1 MAELVIPAN
10 AGNNNNSSL
19 NPIIVQERVISQY
32 AERENFF
39 SRYMGESPSSV
50 IQVVN
55 DLANRPGDS
64 VRVHVFSKLGSP
76 GVDGDATLE
85 GQESA
90 LSYNADL
97 LLLGQK
103 RQAVRLAGRLTEQR
117 SAIDLRKQAGHALG
131 VWAKD
136 WVTELLTVYLA
147 GFRGSRTLTVLPPSF
162 GGFAGNALRAPDPAH
177 RLIAGAGT
185 APALT
190 TADKMT
196 CALLDKAITKV
207 QLLINTGVPMRAID
221 AQGRFL
227 CIITPEQAYDLWQDA
242 DFVAA
247 QQYAQVR
254 GDNNPL
260 FTGMMG
266 MWKNL
271 IIVVNPAGVLLPQ
284 GADLNPAGSPLGTAL
299 LTNSPAAQAQILGAQ
314 SGAWVKGKEEGASM
328 GGAGSW
334 RYTEK
339 EFDFDNQIG
348 FAVATLMGFQKLQFA
363 NQDHGAFSVFTAY
376 TSV

>member
-1 MAELVIPAN
+1 MAELVVAN
-10 AGNNNNSSL
+10 GSTL
-19 NPIIVQERVISQY
+19 DPIIVQEKVISQY

-39 SRYMGESPSSV
+39 ARYMGESPASV

-90 LSYNADL
+90 LSFNADL

-103 RQAVRLAGRLTEQR
+103 RNAVRLAGRLTEQR
-117 SAIDLRKQAGHALG
+117 AAIDLRKQAGHALG

-136 WVTELLTVYLA
+136 WVTELLTVYLS
-147 GFRGSRTLTVLPPSF
+147 GYRGTRTLTVLPTSF
-162 GGFAGNALRAPDPAH
+162 SDFASNSLRAPDTAH
-177 RLIAGAGT
+177 RLVAGAGT
-185 APALT
+185 AAGLT
-190 TADKMT
+190 SADKMT

-207 QLLINTGVPMRAID
+207 QLLINSGVPMRPID

-227 CIITPEQAYDLWQDA
+227 CVITPEQAYDLWQDA

-271 IIVVNPAGVLLPQ
+271 IIVVNPAGVLHAS
-284 GADLNPAGSPLGTAL
+284 GATVAGGTLGAA
-299 LTNSPAAQAQILGAQ
+299 AAQALILGAQ
-314 SGAWVKGKEEGASM
+314 SGAWVKGKETGASM
-328 GGAGSW
+328 GGAGNW

-348 FAVATLMGFQKLQFA
+348 FSVATLMGFQKLQF
-363 NQDHGAFSVFTAY
+363 NSQDHGVFSLFTAY
-376 TSV
+376 TAV

>member
-10 AGNNNNSSL
+10 NGSNNTSSL

-39 SRYMGESPSSV
+39 ARYMGESPSSV

-76 GVDGDATLE
+76 GVDGDNTLE

-97 LLLGQK
+97 LLLSQK

-147 GFRGSRTLTVLPPSF
+147 GFRGDRTLTVLPSNF
-162 GGFAGNALRAPDPAH
+162 SGFAGNSLRAPDSVH
-177 RLIAGAGT
+177 RLFAGGT
-185 APALT
+185 NASDVTA
-190 TADKMT
+190 ADKMT
-196 CALLDKAITKV
+196 CALLDKAIAKV
-207 QLLINTGVPMRAID
+207 QLLINSGVPMRAID

-227 CIITPEQAYDLWQDA
+227 CVITPEQAYDLWQDA

-271 IIVVNPAGVLLPQ
+271 IIVVNPAGVLLPDNV
-284 GADLNPAGSPLGTAL
+284 AVMDSTPTVRL
-299 LTNSPAAQAQILGAQ
+299 AQAQILGAQ
-314 SGAWVKGKEEGASM
+314 AGAWVKGKEEGASM

-363 NQDHGAFSVFTAY
+363 NQDHGAFSIFTAY

>member
-10 AGNNNNSSL
+10 NGSDNTSSL

-39 SRYMGESPSSV
+39 ARYMGESPSSV

-76 GVDGDATLE
+76 GVDGDSTLE

-97 LLLGQK
+97 LLLSQK

-147 GFRGSRTLTVLPPSF
+147 GFRGDRTLTVLPSNF
-162 GGFAGNALRAPDPAH
+162 SGFAGNSLRAPDSVH
-177 RLIAGAGT
+177 RLFAGGT
-185 APALT
+185 NASDVTA
-190 TADKMT
+190 ADKMT
-196 CALLDKAITKV
+196 CALLDKAIAKV
-207 QLLINTGVPMRAID
+207 QLLINSGVPMRAID

-227 CIITPEQAYDLWQDA
+227 CVITPEQAYDLWQDA

-271 IIVVNPAGVLLPQ
+271 IIVVNPAGVLLPDSV
-284 GADLNPAGSPLGTAL
+284 AVMGSIPTVRL
-299 LTNSPAAQAQILGAQ
+299 AQAQILGAQ
-314 SGAWVKGKEEGASM
+314 AGAWVKGKEEGASM

-363 NQDHGAFSVFTAY
+363 NQDHGAFSIFTSY
-376 TSV
+376 TEV

>member
-1 MAELVIPAN
+1 MAELVIPTN
-10 AGNNNNSSL
+10 TPGSNDSTL
-19 NPIIVQERVISQY
+19 NPIIVQEKVISQY

-39 SRYMGESPSSV
+39 AKYMGESPSSV

-97 LLLGQK
+97 LLLSQK
-103 RQAVRLAGRLTEQR
+103 RNAVRLAGRLTEQR

-147 GFRGSRTLTVLPPSF
+147 GYRGSRTLTVLPPSF
-162 GGFAGNALRAPDPAH
+162 ANFASNNLRAPDAAH
-177 RLIAGAGT
+177 RLVAGAGT
-185 APALT
+185 PAGLT
-190 TADKMT
+190 SADKMT
-196 CALLDKAITKV
+196 CALLDKAIVKV
-207 QLLINTGVPMRAID
+207 QLLINSGVPMRAID

-247 QQYAQVR
+247 QQYAQNR

-260 FTGMMG
+260 FTGSMG

-271 IIVVNPAGVLLPQ
+271 IIVVNPAGVIHAGGATLYSSNDGSGQLPN
-284 GADLNPAGSPLGTAL
+284 GVG
-299 LTNSPAAQAQILGAQ
+299 AAQAQILGAQ
-314 SGAWVKGKEEGASM
+314 AGAWVKGKEEGASM

-348 FAVATLMGFQKLQFA
+348 FAVSTLMGFQKLQF
-363 NQDHGAFSVFTAY
+363 NSQDHGAFSIFTAY

>member
-1 MAELVIPAN
+1 MAELVVPAN
-10 AGNNNNSSL
+10 SGNENNSTL

-90 LSYNADL
+90 LSYNADKL
-97 LLLGQK
+97 LLSQK
-103 RQAVRLAGRLTEQR
+103 RNAVRLAGRLTEQR

-147 GFRGSRTLTVLPPSF
+147 GFRGTRTLTVLRPSF
-162 GGFAGNALRAPDPAH
+162 ADFAGNTLRAPDSNH
-177 RLIAGAGT
+177 RLVAGAGQADQLT
-185 APALT
+185 A
-190 TADKMT
+190 ADKMT

-207 QLLINTGVPMRAID
+207 QLLINSGVPMRAID

-271 IIVVNPAGVLLPQ
+271 IIVVNPAGVLHAS
-284 GADLNPAGSPLGTAL
+284 GASIYGTSAGTLSA
-299 LTNSPAAQAQILGAQ
+299 PAAQAQILGAQ
-314 SGAWVKGKEEGASM
+314 AGAWVKGKEEGASM

-348 FAVATLMGFQKLQFA
+348 FAVSTLMGFQKLQF
-363 NQDHGAFSVFTAY
+363 NSQDHGAFSIFTAY
-376 TSV
+376 TNV

>member
-1 MAELVIPAN
+1 MAELVV
-10 AGNNNNSSL
+10 NNGSTL
-19 NPIIVQERVISQY
+19 DPIIVQEKVISQY

-39 SRYMGESPSSV
+39 ARYMGESPASV

-103 RQAVRLAGRLTEQR
+103 RNAVRLAGRLTEQR

-136 WVTELLTVYLA
+136 WVTELLTVYLS
-147 GFRGSRTLTVLPPSF
+147 GYRGTRTLTVLPPSF
-162 GGFAGNALRAPDPAH
+162 TSFASNSLRAPDAAH
-177 RLIAGAGT
+177 YLVAGAGT
-185 APALT
+185 AAGLT
-190 TADKMT
+190 SADKMT

-207 QLLINTGVPMRAID
+207 QLLINSGVPMRAID

-227 CIITPEQAYDLWQDA
+227 CVITPEQAYDLWQDA

-271 IIVVNPAGVLLPQ
+271 IIVVNPAGVLHAS
-284 GADLNPAGSPLGTAL
+284 GATVAGGTLGAA
-299 LTNSPAAQAQILGAQ
+299 AAQALILGAQ
-314 SGAWVKGKEEGASM
+314 SGAWVKGKETGASM
-328 GGAGSW
+328 GGAGNW

-348 FAVATLMGFQKLQFA
+348 FSVATLMGFQKLQF
-363 NQDHGAFSVFTAY
+363 NSQDHGVFSLFTAY

>member
-1 MAELVIPAN
+1 MAELVVAN
-10 AGNNNNSSL
+10 GSTL
-19 NPIIVQERVISQY
+19 DPIIVQERVISQY

-39 SRYMGESPSSV
+39 ARYMGESPASV

-103 RQAVRLAGRLTEQR
+103 RNAVRLAGRLTEQR

-136 WVTELLTVYLA
+136 WVTELLTTYLS
-147 GFRGSRTLTVLPPSF
+147 GFRGDRTLTVLPTSF
-162 GGFAGNALRAPDPAH
+162 TGFASNSLRTPDSAHALF
-177 RLIAGAGT
+177 AGSANTAAGVT
-185 APALT
+185 A
-190 TADKMT
+190 ADKMT

-207 QLLINTGVPMRAID
+207 QLLINSGVPMRAID

-227 CIITPEQAYDLWQDA
+227 CVITPEQAYDLWQDA

-271 IIVVNPAGVLLPQ
+271 IIVVNPAGVLLPAS
-284 GADLNPAGSPLGTAL
+284 GTVLGTTPTVRL
-299 LTNSPAAQAQILGAQ
+299 AQALILGAQ
-314 SGAWVKGKEEGASM
+314 SGAWVKGKENGASM
-328 GGAGSW
+328 GGAGNW

-348 FAVATLMGFQKLQFA
+348 FSVATLMGFQKLQF
-363 NQDHGAFSVFTAY
+363 NSQDHGVFSLFTAY

>member
-1 MAELVIPAN
+1 MAELVVPAN
-10 AGNNNNSSL
+10 SGSNNTSSL
-19 NPIIVQERVISQY
+19 NPIIVQEKVISQY

-39 SRYMGESPSSV
+39 AKYMGESPASV

-76 GVDGDATLE
+76 GVDGDSTLE

-103 RQAVRLAGRLTEQR
+103 RNAVRLAGRLTEQR

-136 WVTELLTVYLA
+136 WVTELLSVYLA
-147 GFRGSRTLTVLPPSF
+147 GYRGSRTLTVLPTSF
-162 GGFAGNALRAPDPAH
+162 TGFAGNTLRAPDTAH
-177 RLIAGAGT
+177 TLVAGAGT
-185 APALT
+185 AAGLT

-196 CALLDKAITKV
+196 CALLDKAIVKV
-207 QLLINTGVPMRAID
+207 QLLINSGVPMRAID
-221 AQGRFL
+221 NQGRFL
-227 CIITPEQAYDLWQDA
+227 CVITPEQAYDLWQDA

-271 IIVVNPAGVLLPQ
+271 IIVVNPAGVIHAS
-284 GADLNPAGSPLGTAL
+284 GATAGGGVLGA
-299 LTNSPAAQAQILGAQ
+299 PAAQAMILGAQ
-314 SGAWVKGKEEGASM
+314 SGAWVKGKETGASM
-328 GGAGSW
+328 GGAGNW

-348 FAVATLMGFQKLQFA
+348 FSVATLMGFQKLQF
-363 NQDHGAFSVFTAY
+363 NSQDHGVFSIFTAY
-376 TSV
+376 TAV

>member
-10 AGNNNNSSL
+10 NGSDNTSSL

-39 SRYMGESPSSV
+39 ARYMGESPSSV

-76 GVDGDATLE
+76 GVDGDNTLE

-97 LLLGQK
+97 LLLSQK
-103 RQAVRLAGRLTEQR
+103 RQAVRLAARLTEQR

-147 GFRGSRTLTVLPPSF
+147 GFRGDRTLTVLPSNF
-162 GGFAGNALRAPDPAH
+162 SGFAGNSLRAPDSVH
-177 RLIAGAGT
+177 RLFAGGT
-185 APALT
+185 NASDVTA
-190 TADKMT
+190 ADKMT
-196 CALLDKAITKV
+196 CALLDKAIAKV
-207 QLLINTGVPMRAID
+207 QLLINSGVPMRAID

-227 CIITPEQAYDLWQDA
+227 CVITPEQAYDLWQDA

-284 GADLNPAGSPLGTAL
+284 GADLNPSGSPLGPAL
-299 LTNSPAAQAQILGAQ
+299 LGAPAAQAQILGAQ
-314 SGAWVKGKEEGASM
+314 AGAWVKGKEEGASM
-328 GGAGSW
+328 DGAGSW

-339 EFDFDNQIG
+339 EFDFDNQVG
-348 FAVATLMGFQKLQFA
+348 FAIATLMGFQKLQFA
-363 NQDHGAFSVFTAY
+363 NQDHGAFSIFTAY
-376 TSV
+376 TAV

>member
-1 MAELVIPAN
+1 MAETIVS
-10 AGNNNNSSL
+10 NNVTPNSSTL
-19 NPIIVQERVISQY
+19 NPIIVQEKVISQY

-39 SRYMGESPSSV
+39 ARYMGESPASV

-103 RQAVRLAGRLTEQR
+103 RNAVRLAGRLTEQR

-136 WVTELLTVYLA
+136 WVTELLTVYLS
-147 GFRGSRTLTVLPPSF
+147 GYRGTRTLTVLPAAFS
-162 GGFAGNALRAPDPAH
+162 GFAGNLLRAPDAAH
-177 RLIAGAGT
+177 FLVAGAG
-185 APALT
+185 AAGSLT
-190 TADKMT
+190 SADKLT

-207 QLLINTGVPMRAID
+207 QLLINSGVPMRAID

-227 CIITPEQAYDLWQDA
+227 CVITPEQAYDLWQDA

-271 IIVVNPAGVLLPQ
+271 IIVVNPAGVLHAQ
-284 GADLNPAGSPLGTAL
+284 GASAAGGTLSA
-299 LTNSPAAQAQILGAQ
+299 PAAQALILGAQ
-314 SGAWVKGKEEGASM
+314 SGAWVKGKETGASM
-328 GGAGSW
+328 GGAGNW

-348 FAVATLMGFQKLQFA
+348 FSVATLMGFQKLQF
-363 NQDHGAFSVFTAY
+363 NSQDHGVFSLFTAY

>member
-1 MAELVIPAN
+1 MAELVVPAN
-10 AGNNNNSSL
+10 TTGQNNSTL
-19 NPIIVQERVISQY
+19 NPIIVQEKVISQY

-39 SRYMGESPSSV
+39 ARYMGESPSSV

-97 LLLGQK
+97 LLLSQK
-103 RQAVRLAGRLTEQR
+103 RNAVRLAGRLTEQR

-147 GFRGSRTLTVLPPSF
+147 GYRGTRTLTVLPSNF
-162 GGFAGNALRAPDPAH
+162 VNFAGNTLRAPDSDH

-185 APALT
+185 ATGLT

-207 QLLINTGVPMRAID
+207 QLLINSGVPMRAID

-271 IIVVNPAGVLLPQ
+271 IIVVNPAGVIHAQ
-284 GADLNPAGSPLGTAL
+284 GATVAGGALGA
-299 LTNSPAAQAQILGAQ
+299 PAAQAQILGAQ
-314 SGAWVKGKEEGASM
+314 AGAWVKGKEEGASM
-328 GGAGSW
+328 GGAGTW

-348 FAVATLMGFQKLQFA
+348 FAVSTLMGFQKLQF
-363 NQDHGAFSVFTAY
+363 NSQDHGAFSIFTAY

>member
-1 MAELVIPAN
+1 MAELVVPAN
-10 AGNNNNSSL
+10 SGSNNTSSL
-19 NPIIVQERVISQY
+19 NPIIVQEKVISQY

-39 SRYMGESPSSV
+39 ARYMGESPSSV

-97 LLLGQK
+97 LLLSQK
-103 RQAVRLAGRLTEQR
+103 RNAVRLAGRLTEQR

-147 GFRGSRTLTVLPPSF
+147 GFRGVRTLTVLPTSF
-162 GGFAGNALRAPDPAH
+162 SNFAGNLLRAPDSAH
-177 RLIAGAGT
+177 RLVAGAGEANVLT
-185 APALT
+185 A
-190 TADKMT
+190 ADKMT

-207 QLLINTGVPMRAID
+207 QLLINSGVPMRAID

-271 IIVVNPAGVLLPQ
+271 IIVVNPAGVIHAGGAVLYSGGSGQLPN
-284 GADLNPAGSPLGTAL
+284 GVG
-299 LTNSPAAQAQILGAQ
+299 AAQAQILGAQ
-314 SGAWVKGKEEGASM
+314 AGAWVKGKEEGASM

-348 FAVATLMGFQKLQFA
+348 FAVSTLMGFQKLQF
-363 NQDHGAFSVFTAY
+363 NSQDHGAFSIFTSY

>member
-1 MAELVIPAN
+1 MAELVIPK
-10 AGNNNNSSL
+10 NSGPTTNDSTL

-39 SRYMGESPSSV
+39 ARYMGESPSSV

-85 GQESA
+85 GQESS
-90 LSYNADL
+90 LTFNADL
-97 LLLGQK
+97 LLLDQK
-103 RQAVRLAGRLTEQR
+103 RNAVRLAGRMTEQR
-117 SAIDLRKQAGHALG
+117 SAVNLRKQAGHALG

-136 WVTELLTVYLA
+136 WVSELLTVYLA
-147 GFRGSRTLTVLPPSF
+147 GFRGNRTLTVLPTNF
-162 GGFAGNALRAPDPAH
+162 TGFAGNSLRAPDAAH
-177 RLIAGAGT
+177 RLFAGATQQSDGPT
-185 APALT
+185 S
-190 TADKMT
+190 ADKMT

-207 QLLINTGVPMRAID
+207 QLLINSGVPMRAID
-221 AQGRFL
+221 SQGRFL
-227 CIITPEQAYDLWQDA
+227 CVITPEQAYDLWQDA

-247 QQYAQVR
+247 QQYAQAR

-260 FTGMMG
+260 FTGAMG

-271 IIVVNPAGVLLPQ
+271 IIVTNPAGVLLPS
-284 GADLNPAGSPLGTAL
+284 GVAVMGNTPTVPL
-299 LTNSPAAQAQILGAQ
+299 AQAQILGAQ

-339 EFDFDNQIG
+339 EFDYDNQTG
-348 FAVATLMGFQKLQFA
+348 FSVSTLMGFQKLQFA
-363 NQDHGAFSVFTAY
+363 NQDHGAFSIFTSY
-376 TSV
+376 TTV

>member
-10 AGNNNNSSL
+10 TGSNNTSSL

-147 GFRGSRTLTVLPPSF
+147 GFRGNRTLTVLPPSF
-162 GGFAGNALRAPDPAH
+162 SGFAGNALRAPDTAH
-177 RLIAGAGT
+177 RLFAGSTQTAAGVT
-185 APALT
+185 S
-190 TADKMT
+190 ADKMT

-207 QLLINTGVPMRAID
+207 QLLINSGVPMRAID

-227 CIITPEQAYDLWQDA
+227 CVITPEQAYDLWQDA

-271 IIVVNPAGVLLPQ
+271 IIVVNPAGVLLPDNV
-284 GADLNPAGSPLGTAL
+284 AVMNSTPTVPL
-299 LTNSPAAQAQILGAQ
+299 AQAQILGAQ

-363 NQDHGAFSVFTAY
+363 NQDHGAFSIFTAY

>member
-1 MAELVIPAN
+1 MAELVVPAN
-10 AGNNNNSSL
+10 SGSNNTSSL
-19 NPIIVQERVISQY
+19 NPIIVQEKVISQY

-39 SRYMGESPSSV
+39 ARYMGESPSSV

-97 LLLGQK
+97 LLLSQK
-103 RQAVRLAGRLTEQR
+103 RNAVRLAGRLTEQR

-147 GFRGSRTLTVLPPSF
+147 GFRGDRQLTVLPT
-162 GGFAGNALRAPDPAH
+162 GFSNFASNILRAPDSAH
-177 RLIAGAGT
+177 RLFAGGGT
-185 APALT
+185 TAASVGA
-190 TADKMT
+190 ADKMT

-207 QLLINTGVPMRAID
+207 QLLINSGVPMRAID

-271 IIVVNPAGVLLPQ
+271 IIVVNPAGVLHPDGVALM
-284 GADLNPAGSPLGTAL
+284 GTTPTVRL
-299 LTNSPAAQAQILGAQ
+299 AQAQILGAQ
-314 SGAWVKGKEEGASM
+314 AGAWVKGKEEGASM

-348 FAVATLMGFQKLQFA
+348 FAVSTLMGFQKLQF
-363 NQDHGAFSVFTAY
+363 NSQDHGAFSIFTAY
-376 TSV
+376 TNV